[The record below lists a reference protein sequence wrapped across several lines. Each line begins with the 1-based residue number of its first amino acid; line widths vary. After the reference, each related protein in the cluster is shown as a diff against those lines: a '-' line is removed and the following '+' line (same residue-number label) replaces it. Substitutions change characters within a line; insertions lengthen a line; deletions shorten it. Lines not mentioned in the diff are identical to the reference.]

1 MSASRMVA
9 PFFAAWAMALIS
21 AWIVRKQFSSVSPA
35 GVRDAYTR
43 QPTSVQCGRPAGA
56 PLYPVARMFL
66 SRTMTA
72 PTLARVQVE
81 RSATCRVMVM
91 KYWCQLGRSLISI
104 LRSRS
109 WAPRSRHDA
118 DRLRD
123 EGEDKDGEG
132 CPSREHAPRA
142 ERPRIVLAR
151 RMTQRHHERR
161 DRGPEEP
168 ARPASK
174 TEPEERAEEER
185 GQQARPAAEHGVEHV
200 AAVELTRRKQ
210 VQRRDEE
217 THPAGEGD
225 GVQHHGVRVRTEDE
239 PRQQRGQQRVAQL
252 DGVAAR
258 RRGEHRRQPEADGGR
273 GHRDHEAR
281 PRAGG
286 ADVEQRLSIG
296 EARADADER
305 AEGAD
310 RGQPRYEVRQR
321 RGHAVPPA
329 HEIVAGLVHEQD
341 RDQRR
346 REGDPV
352 DELPRVGDRVEAAG
366 KRRRHGRGER
376 RRGEQEGVDQRE
388 AAGPGDG
395 HRPHGH
401 LGLAHE
407 LRDVALSGAPTVTG
421 SPTRAPRTALAE
433 QSRTAISRS
442 PQLFT
447 TATAWPRGAAPYET
461 AMPRNRAPAMLMER
475 WERGKAASA
484 SSVMF
489 VVRFPKRST

>member
-1 MSASRMVA
+1 
-9 PFFAAWAMALIS
+9 
-21 AWIVRKQFSSVSPA
+21 
-35 GVRDAYTR
+35 
-43 QPTSVQCGRPAGA
+43 
-56 PLYPVARMFL
+56 MFL

-151 RMTQRHHERR
+151 RVTQRHHERR

-185 GQQARPAAEHGVEHV
+185 GQQARPAADHGVEHV

-239 PRQQRGQQRVAQL
+239 P
-252 DGVAAR
+252 
-258 RRGEHRRQPEADGGR
+258 
-273 GHRDHEAR
+273 
-281 PRAGG
+281 
-286 ADVEQRLSIG
+286 
-296 EARADADER
+296 
-305 AEGAD
+305 
-310 RGQPRYEVRQR
+310 
-321 RGHAVPPA
+321 
-329 HEIVAGLVHEQD
+329 
-341 RDQRR
+341 
-346 REGDPV
+346 
-352 DELPRVGDRVEAAG
+352 PRVGDRVEAAG
-366 KRRRHGRGER
+366 KRRRHGGGER
-376 RRGEQEGVDQRE
+376 RRGEQEGVDERE

-433 QSRTAISRS
+433 PSRTAISRS

-484 SSVMF
+484 SSLMF